1 MDKGCP
7 PLQRT
12 GPPARPSGVPP
23 YSRRPG
29 ACQTHSSERVV
40 GRRGGL
46 DSLGGNIYIK
56 ASYFLKH
63 ATTAIIPVLSGSE
76 AEGNLPA
83 SLQKGYC
90 GRGGT
95 AFPRPEER
103 TKAMK
108 VLVLNSGSSS
118 VKFQFIQMENESL
131 LAKGIVEKIGSSDA
145 IVTYQPEGKNKIRE
159 IREVPNH
166 SVAIELVLGLLLHPQ
181 HGVIRDKA
189 EIAGIGHRVVHGGED
204 FSASVLIT
212 DKVKSTIRKCIQ
224 FAPLHNPH
232 NLKGIEACEALLPK
246 VPQVGVFDTAFHQT
260 IPPRAFIYGLP
271 YALYRKLSIRR
282 YGFHGTSHSYV
293 AHRAAE
299 MLGRPIDTLKIITCH
314 LGNGASIT
322 AVDGGKSV
330 DTTMGF
336 TPLEGL
342 VMGTR
347 CGSID
352 PALVPYIMEKE
363 KLGTKEIDSIMN
375 KNSGMLGL
383 TETSHDMREIE
394 QEAARGSERHKL
406 ALEIYCHSVRKFIG
420 AYMAV
425 MGGVDAIVF
434 TGGIGENSRLVRR
447 LVSEGLEGLGIVFD
461 AKRNEANEH
470 VISTGRIKLL
480 VVPTNEELAI
490 ARDTQAILQALPQVK
505 DAAPSRPA
513 ESAPEAAFTPD
524 ETAKLVLMWA
534 QNPKT
539 GAAALAAKWSGEIGR
554 PVGAETVSRELER
567 LSLAGPAAAKKTA
580 RKK

>member
-1 MDKGCP
+1 MS
-7 PLQRT
+7 
-12 GPPARPSGVPP
+12 GPEAGGDRPA
-23 YSRRPG
+23 
-29 ACQTHSSERVV
+29 A
-40 GRRGGL
+40 
-46 DSLGGNIYIK
+46 
-56 ASYFLKH
+56 
-63 ATTAIIPVLSGSE
+63 
-76 AEGNLPA
+76 
-83 SLQKGYC
+83 LQKGVL
-90 GRGGT
+90 R
-95 AFPRPEER
+95 PRERPEER

-118 VKFQFIQMENESL
+118 VKFQFMQMEKESL

-145 IVTYQPEGKNKIRE
+145 IVTYQPEGRNKIRE

-166 SVAIELVLGLLLHPQ
+166 SVAIELVLALLLHPQ

-189 EIAGIGHRVVHGGED
+189 EIDGIGHRVVHGGED
-204 FSASVLIT
+204 FSGSVLIT
-212 DKVKSTIRKCIQ
+212 DKVKATIRKCIQ

-232 NLKGIEACEALLPK
+232 NLKGIEACEALLPN

-260 IPPRAFIYGLP
+260 IPPKSFIYGLP

-293 AHRAAE
+293 AHKAAE
-299 MLGRPIDTLKIITCH
+299 ILGRPIADLRLITCH

-322 AVDGGKSV
+322 AVDRGKSV

-352 PALVPYIMEKE
+352 PALVPYIMERE

-406 ALEIYCHSVRKFIG
+406 ALEIYCHAVRKYIG
-420 AYMAV
+420 SYMAV
-425 MGGVDAIVF
+425 MGGVDAVIF

-447 LVSEGLEGLGIVFD
+447 LTSEGLDEFGIVFD
-461 AKRNEANEH
+461 DKKNEANERI
-470 VISTGRIKLL
+470 ISTGRVKLM

-490 ARDTQAILQALPQVK
+490 ARDTRDILNALP
-505 DAAPSRPA
+505 AAKAPA
-513 ESAPEAAFTPD
+513 PAPAAGPAAEPAFTPD
-524 ETAKLVLMWA
+524 EIAKLVLLWA
-534 QNPKT
+534 SNRKADP
-539 GAAALAAKWSGEIGR
+539 AALAAKWGGEIGR
-554 PVGAETVSRELER
+554 PVAAGAAARELGR
-567 LSLAGPAAAKKTA
+567 LGLQGPAAAKRPAGRT
-580 RKK
+580 